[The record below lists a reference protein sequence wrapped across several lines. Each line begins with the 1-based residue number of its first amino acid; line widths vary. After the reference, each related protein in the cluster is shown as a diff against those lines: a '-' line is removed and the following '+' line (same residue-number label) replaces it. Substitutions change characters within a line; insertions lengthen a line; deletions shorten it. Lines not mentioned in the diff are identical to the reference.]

1 MELIL
6 VVVGI
11 AAIIAAAAVILLRN
25 RQPGDPGSPP
35 ASQPPARS
43 AAPGTL
49 PAPGWKPAL
58 ATNVQPA
65 PDGVATLALQRTVQ
79 LDPAQR
85 DRLVTLLRQVAK
97 PPVFLP
103 RLVSMDV
110 LADAA
115 PRELADLIL
124 REPQLAAKLLGRA
137 NSAFYALQSPITS
150 IPHAISYLGLNAV
163 RSMALGFLLEAAF
176 PSKDPAVR
184 RYSDRTW
191 TAAMV
196 AGELCALL
204 AMRLR
209 LSDPAALSM
218 ESVLS
223 FIGEI
228 AVPVLAPD
236 RADELGRLGLPER
249 LARQQ
254 GWIGTNAIVL
264 GSVLMQEWGLP
275 ESVIHEVEA
284 AGRIVVTPV
293 NPRDTRHATER
304 ALVYACARIG
314 EAIAAGKA
322 VEAGQLSLTAADDP
336 ALHYLQGYLRLPALV
351 RLPDLLGSPDAA
363 SVLNRMIASAA
374 AAPAPKGTVTA

>member
-6 VVVGI
+6 VVAGV
-11 AAIIAAAAVILLRN
+11 AIVIAAAAVILLRN
-25 RQPGDPGSPP
+25 RPGGDPGQP
-35 ASQPPARS
+35 AGQPVAPAARS
-43 AAPGTL
+43 
-49 PAPGWKPAL
+49 PAPPMTAWKPQV
-58 ATNVQPA
+58 ATTTAPA
-65 PDGVATLALQRTVQ
+65 PAAVASLRLQRALQ

-85 DRLVTLLRQVAK
+85 QRLVTLLRQVAK
-97 PPVFLP
+97 PPTALP
-103 RLVSMDV
+103 RLVSLDV

-115 PRELADLIL
+115 PRELAELVM

-137 NSAFYALQSPITS
+137 NSAFYALQSPIAS
-150 IPHAISYLGLNAV
+150 VPHAISYLGINAV
-163 RSMALGFLLEAAF
+163 RSMALGFLLEETF
-176 PSKDPAVR
+176 PSTDPAVR

-209 LSDPAALSM
+209 FPDPAALSM
-218 ESVLS
+218 QAVLA
-223 FIGEI
+223 FLGEI

-236 RADELGRLGLPER
+236 RADELARLELPER

-254 GWIGTNAIVL
+254 EWLGASSIVL

-275 ESVIHEVEA
+275 DALVHEVEA
-284 AGRIVVTPV
+284 TGRIVVTPV
-293 NPRDTRHATER
+293 NPRETLHAAER

-314 EAIAAGKA
+314 EAIAAGKVA
-322 VEAGQLSLTAADDP
+322 QAGQIDLTSADD
-336 ALHYLQGYLRLPALV
+336 AACYYLQAYLRLPALV
-351 RLPDLLGSPDAA
+351 RLPDLLASPDAA

-374 AAPAPKGTVTA
+374 APSPAGSTVTA